1 MVDVLV
7 QFLHPSTCPGR
18 LLECSIM
25 LVCTASVP
33 SSSVKLQAQIH
44 GHVVARK
51 IVQEVFSMKIKE
63 LKLTPHYTGELL
75 NGDLF
80 VGPHR
85 VCFMRSNIV
94 TAQQPNAKSPPR
106 FVQYSLKTKL
116 PSAIAPTFIGDT
128 FRHYYALTLVV
139 TDDANQSIVSRTF
152 PFNVSL
158 AATQQHSGINA
169 LAIATPPQLQ
179 LSPPRALAHRSQF
192 AQHSAVTLV
201 RSESF
206 FSSFATPTVSQAASS
221 RGGFNI
227 MVGGGTL
234 GRFYLFKST
243 YAPAES
249 VVGSFHFAQGTIRCM
264 RVACGLLL
272 HEQVVGT
279 DIKTEKAVAA
289 STQLVR
295 DTRFT
300 SFQLTIPS
308 PAAFT
313 TDLVKV
319 SYSLRFQFLTTVQ
332 DANTPGLAKP
342 ASLRTSDWT
351 VPLTVKRMLPAPI
364 EDELAP

>member
-1 MVDVLV
+1 M
-7 QFLHPSTCPGR
+7 PN
-18 LLECSIM
+18 
-25 LVCTASVP
+25 
-33 SSSVKLQAQIH
+33 
-44 GHVVARK
+44 
-51 IVQEVFSMKIKE
+51 
-63 LKLTPHYTGELL
+63 YTGKLL
-75 NGDLF
+75 NGDSF
-80 VGPHR
+80 IAPHR
-85 VCFMRSNIV
+85 VCFMRSNVV
-94 TAQQPNAKSPPR
+94 TAQQLDAKSSPR
-106 FVQYSLKTKL
+106 FVKYTLTTKL
-116 PSAIAPTFIGDT
+116 PCAIAPTFIGDT
-128 FRHYYALTLVV
+128 FRHYYALTVAV
-139 TDDANQSIVSRTF
+139 TDGAGRSIVSRTV

-169 LAIATPPQLQ
+169 LAIASTPRLQ
-179 LSPPRALAHRSQF
+179 LSPPCALAQRSQF

-201 RSESF
+201 RSESY
-206 FSSFATPTVSQAASS
+206 FSSFATPTSSQAPSS

-319 SYSLRFQFLTTVQ
+319 SYSLRFQFLTTA
-332 DANTPGLAKP
+332 DTPGLAKP

-351 VPLTVKRMLPAPI
+351 VPLTVKRMLPAPM